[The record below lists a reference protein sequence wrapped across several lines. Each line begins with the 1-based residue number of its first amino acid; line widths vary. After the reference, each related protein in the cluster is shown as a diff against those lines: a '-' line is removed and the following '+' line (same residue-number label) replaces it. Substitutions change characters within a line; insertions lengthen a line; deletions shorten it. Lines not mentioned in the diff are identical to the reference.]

1 MVADTSKEDTE
12 VRISVFSP
20 HIPRHT
26 SHLLFKRIRQISV
39 SNLNAMHCRLT
50 NTLRKSIK
58 IGLNIGM
65 MHHKVNITL
74 TV

>member
-20 HIPRHT
+20 HIPRRAF
-26 SHLLFKRIRQISV
+26 HLFFKHICQIPV
-39 SNLNAMHCRLT
+39 SNLNVMHCRLT